1 MRQEIIHGL
10 DQSTT
15 LSTAVD
21 RVLYRRMKKQSLR
34 EARMTEKIE
43 RQQRIERDQRE
54 KQKQL
59 EYLQHICDHGRNL
72 VATQLAWRARQQKLG
87 RAVVQYHQCIEKEEQ
102 KKADKISKERIRAL
116 KNDDE
121 EAYMKLIDEAKDT
134 RLTQLLRQTGAF
146 LESLSRAVVDQQND
160 VVHRGEYQGVVP
172 ETQELEEGT
181 KADYFSVTHRVKEEV
196 SQPRLLSG
204 GTLKEYQVRKFKFIF
219 VFLCVSLRAN

>member
-1 MRQEIIHGL
+1 MHGL
-10 DQSTT
+10 EQNTT

-72 VATQLAWRARQQKLG
+72 LATQRAWQARLQKLG
-87 RAVVQYHQCIEKEEQ
+87 RAVVQYHQYIEKEEQ
-102 KKADKISKERIRAL
+102 KKAERLSKERIRAL

-146 LESLSRAVVDQQND
+146 LESLSHAVVEQQND
-160 VVHRGEYQGVVP
+160 VVHRGEYQEAVP
-172 ETQELEEGT
+172 QPEEPEEGA

-196 SQPRLLSG
+196 SQPALLKG
-204 GTLKEYQVRKFKFIF
+204 GTLKEYQVKWNGLYI
-219 VFLCVSLRAN
+219 N